1 MCRQPVHK
9 QREWITDCLFSSI
22 PLLWTQSYNVDI
34 MFNVNGNSTFEYSER
49 ASVKARVDCE
59 RKVLE
64 LSVTS
69 DAALL
74 MRESRE
80 RFSTC
85 LI

>member
-1 MCRQPVHK
+1 
-9 QREWITDCLFSSI
+9 
-22 PLLWTQSYNVDI
+22 